1 MQQVEIQAAPL
12 EKLGAL
18 LGPGR
23 PERFLATADRA
34 RELLAGRVVWNVNA
48 TAQGGGVAE
57 MLQAL
62 LAYGRGAGVDT
73 RWLVLDGDPQFF
85 RITKRIHNALHGS
98 LDGAVDGSLGSE
110 DGFTRADHDHYEAVL
125 RANAAHV
132 EEHVRPGD
140 LVLLHDP
147 QTAGLVESLRGWGAH
162 VIWRSH
168 IGRDDSNADTET
180 GWAFLRHYIDEAD
193 AFVFT
198 RQSYVPS
205 WIPGLRTRIIEPS
218 IDPFTT
224 KNQPLERDAVS
235 RILRGV
241 RLLADGDGIEPLR
254 FTHRD
259 GTPGVMR
266 RHTGLL
272 EHDPPPPDAPLVLQ
286 VSRWDRLKDMAGVLT
301 GFAEHLAPEVPDA
314 HLMLAGPEVAGVSD
328 DPEGAEVLAACR
340 DLWSRLPATIRARCH
355 LACIPMDDVDENALI
370 INALQRH
377 ASVVVQK
384 SLFEGFGLTVTEA
397 MWKARP
403 VLASA
408 VGGIRD
414 QVTDG
419 REGLLLPDPTDLVG
433 FADRLHRLLDDPAG
447 RERMGEH
454 GEERVRDEF
463 LGDRHLIQYVDLFA
477 DLVS

>member
-1 MQQVEIQAAPL
+1 MQEVEIQAAPL

-23 PERFLATADRA
+23 PERFMATAARA

-57 MLQAL
+57 MLVTL

-73 RWLVLDGDPQFF
+73 RWLVLDGDPEFF
-85 RITKRIHNALHGS
+85 RITKRLHNALHGS
-98 LDGAVDGSLGSE
+98 LDGEGA
-110 DGFTRADHDHYEAVL
+110 FTRADHAHYEDVL
-125 RANAAHV
+125 RFNLGHV

-140 LVLLHDP
+140 IVLLHDP
-147 QTAGLVESLRGWGAH
+147 QTAGLVESLRGFGAH

-168 IGRDDSNADTET
+168 IGRDDTNADTDA
-180 GWAFLRHYIDEAD
+180 GWAFLRHYIEEAD

-198 RQSYVPS
+198 RSSYVPS
-205 WIPGLRTRIIEPS
+205 WVPAVRTRIIEPS

-224 KNQPLERDAVS
+224 KNQPLEPEAVS

-259 GTPGVMR
+259 GTPGSMR

-272 EHDPPPPDAPLVLQ
+272 PHDPPPPDAPLVLQ

-301 GFAEHLAPEVPDA
+301 GFAEHVAPEMPDV
-314 HLMLAGPEVAGVSD
+314 HLMLAGPEVSGVSD

-340 DLWSRLPATIRARCH
+340 ATWERLPAPIKARCH

-370 INALQRH
+370 VNALQRH
-377 ASVVVQK
+377 AAVVVQK

-397 MWKARP
+397 MWKSRP
-403 VLASA
+403 VLVSA

-433 FADRLHRLLDDPAG
+433 FADRLRTLLDDPVG
-447 RERMGEH
+447 RERMGQH
-454 GEERVRDEF
+454 GNERVRDEF

-477 DLVS
+477 DLLS

>member
-1 MQQVEIQAAPL
+1 MEDDGLMQQVEIQAAPL
-12 EKLGAL
+12 EQLAHL

-23 PERFLATADRA
+23 PERLMATAAHA
-34 RELLAGRVVWNVNA
+34 RDLLAGRVVWNVNA

-73 RWLVLDGDPQFF
+73 RWLVLDGDPEFF

-98 LDGAVDGSLGSE
+98 LDGQ
-110 DGFTRADHDHYEAVL
+110 GFTLADHAHYEKVL
-125 RANAAHV
+125 LANLAHV
-132 EEHVRPGD
+132 EDHVRPGD
-140 LVLLHDP
+140 IVLLHDP
-147 QTAGLVESLRGWGAH
+147 QTAGLVESLRAWGAH

-168 IGRDDSNADTET
+168 IGRDDSNADTEA
-180 GWAFLRHYIDEAD
+180 GWEFLRTYIDEAD
-193 AFVFT
+193 AFVFS
-198 RQSYVPS
+198 RSSYVPS
-205 WIPGLRTRIIEPS
+205 WVPAVRTRIIPPS

-224 KNQPLERDAVS
+224 KNQPLDPDEVS

-259 GTPGVMR
+259 GTPGTMR
-266 RHTGLL
+266 PHIALL
-272 EHDPPPPDAPLVLQ
+272 PHDPPPPDAPLVVQ
-286 VSRWDRLKDMAGVLT
+286 VSRWDRLKDMAGVLE
-301 GFAEHLAPEVPDA
+301 GFAEHLAPEMPDV
-314 HLMLAGPEVAGVSD
+314 HLMLAGPEVSGVSD

-340 DLWSRLPATIRARCH
+340 SAWGRLPSAIGDRCH

-370 INALQRH
+370 VNALQRH
-377 ASVVVQK
+377 ATIVVQK

-403 VLASA
+403 VLVSA

-419 REGLLLPDPTDLVG
+419 REGRLLPDPTDLAG
-433 FADRLHRLLDDPAG
+433 FADLLRGLLEDPAG
-447 RERMGEH
+447 RERMGAN
-454 GEERVRDEF
+454 GQERVRSEF
-463 LGDRHLIQYVDLFA
+463 LGDRHLIQYVDLFG
-477 DLVS
+477 DLLD